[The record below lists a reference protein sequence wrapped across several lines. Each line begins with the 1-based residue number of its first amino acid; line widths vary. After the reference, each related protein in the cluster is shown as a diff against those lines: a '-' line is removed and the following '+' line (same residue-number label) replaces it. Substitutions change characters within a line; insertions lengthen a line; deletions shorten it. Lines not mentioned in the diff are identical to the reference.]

1 MKKVFGAG
9 LLAVDHIFLSL
20 NDNERPRKYEYL
32 GSSGGGTVSNI
43 LCMLS
48 ILGHETAIFGIT
60 GNDMGERIIK
70 EDFRFFNINH
80 DNIVKRGKRRE
91 IKTTRQFTHKILL
104 NGKHSFESTCYE
116 CGEKFTRDYQMT
128 ENDLTEPIIKVTKN
142 HNLIFDRANKA
153 TMKLAEYVKKNN
165 NKVIYDF
172 GFNIYG
178 KYQKNSEIVLNNC
191 DIVKTNEKVFNK
203 FIKGKVDNKI
213 DQWIEQYPHNEHLLI
228 TRGDKG
234 VYGFAT
240 INNEKIPFNLKA
252 IPCEHFRDSSGAG
265 DIFLALTVSQLLEK
279 RHIKKI
285 EDFIKLI
292 DISQALASLNC
303 TFYGAR
309 ALQRFF
315 LNNNYTS
322 KEIIKTAIHILN
334 EGKVTNSISP
344 FIGLPESITKPY
356 RLSKLDACETCG
368 SLTKKKRKKVIS
380 NNRGKPKITLHKS
393 LEKAPWTMISSYE
406 IGKNHQK
413 ILKKILPKGAL
424 FVGSGGSLSASIFGE
439 TLFIKSLNSLA
450 NSISPFEL
458 ESFDKINNNI
468 PIWFISHGG
477 NNTDIL
483 GSAVWAK
490 EKLNI
495 KNGIVITGSKN
506 SKLSQLASEYNWIT
520 IPIPSR
526 ERNFVSVIG
535 YLSQISV
542 LCGLLSPEHELNK
555 LNNFFTEANLIPI
568 FHYYS
573 KKMLS
578 YSYDIT
584 TNAKISENLHL
595 IGLARGW
602 GWPAIVDFESKIVE
616 GGISTIEISEFKNYT
631 HGRYINTFGAYDR
644 KSRYVL
650 MLSMPKDEEVVEYLG
665 KKFGKFIKYKVIRT
679 DKIGI
684 CGSLELIIQ
693 SLFLAWYLG
702 RIANKNILK
711 PRFPREARG
720 LYSWEPAWRKGRWGT
735 L

>member
-1 MKKVFGAG
+1 MRKFLGAG
-9 LLAVDHIFLSL
+9 LLAVDHVFLSL
-20 NDNERPRKYEYL
+20 NDKERPRKFEYL

-48 ILGHETAIFGIT
+48 ILGHETTIFGIT
-60 GNDMGERIIK
+60 GNDMGEKIIK
-70 EDFRFFNINH
+70 EDFRLFNINH
-80 DNIVKRGKRRE
+80 KNIIKRGERKD
-91 IKTTRQFTHKILL
+91 IKTTRQFTHKVLL

-116 CGEKFTRDYQMT
+116 CGEKFTRDYQMI
-128 ENDLTEPIIKVTKN
+128 ESDLTESIIKITKN

-153 TMKLAEYVKKNN
+153 TMKLAECVKKNN
-165 NKVIYDF
+165 NKIIYDF

-178 KYQKNSEIVLNNC
+178 KYQKNNEIILTDC

-203 FIKGKVDNKI
+203 FIKSKADNKI
-213 DQWIEQYPHNEHLLI
+213 DQWIEKYPYNKYLLI
-228 TRGDKG
+228 TKGDKG

-240 INNEKIPFNLKA
+240 INNEKIPFNLKS
-252 IPCEHFRDSSGAG
+252 IPCEHIRDSSGAG

-279 RHIKKI
+279 RHIKTI
-285 EDFIKLI
+285 EDFIKLLN
-292 DISQALASLNC
+292 ISQALASLNC

-368 SLTKKKRKKVIS
+368 SLTKKRRKNVVS
-380 NNRGKPKITLHKS
+380 NNRGKPKITLHDS

-406 IGKNHQK
+406 IGKNHRK
-413 ILKKILPKGAL
+413 DIKKILSKGAL
-424 FVGSGGSLSASIFGE
+424 FVGSGGSLSASILGE
-439 TLFIKSLNSLA
+439 TLFIKSLNFLA

-458 ESFDKINNNI
+458 ESFERIDNDI

-506 SKLSQLASEYNWIT
+506 STLSQLASDYNWIT
-520 IPIPSR
+520 IPIPSK

-584 TNAKISENLHL
+584 PNAKISENLHL

-602 GWPAIVDFESKIVE
+602 GRPALVDFESKIIE
-616 GGISTIEISEFKNYT
+616 GGICTIEISEFKNYT
-631 HGRYINTFGAYDR
+631 HGRYINTYGAYDR

-650 MLSMPKDEEVVEYLG
+650 MLSMPKDEELIEYLE
-665 KKFGKFIKYKVIRT
+665 KKFGKYIKHKVIRT
-679 DKIGI
+679 DKTGI

-711 PRFPREARG
+711 PSFPREARG
-720 LYSWEPAWRKGRWGT
+720 LYSWEPSWRKGRWVT